1 MTTAILE
8 AHAIRKDYGGITV
21 LRGIDLAIEPG
32 EAHVIIGPNG
42 AGKTTLFKVL
52 SGEVSPASGKV
63 VFDGQ
68 DITPLAGWQ
77 RTRLGIGRTF
87 QSAHVFKDLTTLEN
101 LIVSIEINQR
111 VNDKRFGILRLA
123 AKPSV
128 RKAAEELLGEFQLED
143 VADWT
148 AAALS
153 HGDKKSLELAMV
165 IAARPRL
172 LMLDEPT
179 AGMAPADRQ
188 RSVAMISRL
197 LKAQGLSL
205 LLTEHDMEVVFSLA
219 DRITVLNY
227 GEMIATGSPEDV
239 RNNPRVRE
247 VYLGH
252 DVTAA

>member
-1 MTTAILE
+1 MTEPVLQGTAI
-8 AHAIRKDYGGITV
+8 KKSYGRISV
-21 LRGIDLAIEPG
+21 LRGIDVTIEPG

-52 SGEVSPASGKV
+52 SGEVFPNAGTV
-63 VFDGQ
+63 AFEGRDV
-68 DITPLAGWQ
+68 TTLAGWQ

-87 QSAHVFKDLTTLEN
+87 QTARVFKDLSTLEN
-101 LIVSIEINQR
+101 IIVAIEANQR
-111 VNDKRFGILRLA
+111 KQSSRFGLLRLA
-123 AKPSV
+123 PKPSV
-128 RKAAEELLGEFQLED
+128 RREAETLLGEFQLES
-143 VADWT
+143 VADWS
-148 AAALS
+148 ASALS

-188 RSVAMISRL
+188 RSVQMISKL
-197 LKAQGLSL
+197 LKTQGLSL
-205 LLTEHDMEVVFSLA
+205 LLTEHDMEVVFGLA
-219 DRITVLNY
+219 NRITVLNY

-252 DVTAA
+252 DITAS